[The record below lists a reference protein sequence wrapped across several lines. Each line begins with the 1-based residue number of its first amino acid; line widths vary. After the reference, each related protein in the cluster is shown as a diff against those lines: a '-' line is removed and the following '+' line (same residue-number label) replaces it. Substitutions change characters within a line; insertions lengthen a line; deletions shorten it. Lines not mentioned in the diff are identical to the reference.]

1 MRLNVYSSEDGNF
14 VKTLLEEK
22 NERWV
27 EPETPAY
34 FPCEKENDFVWMSE
48 KDGYMNLYYYDFNGN
63 LKYQV
68 TNHEFVVKEII
79 GMSSDKKHLY
89 YSATGENP
97 MNTMVYD
104 FNVKKEKSTL
114 LTAIE
119 GTHRV
124 KISENGKYY
133 SDFTAMVL
141 HQTNP
146 SYTIQKES
154 LSKPLII
161 QLINLK
167 IIKLVK
173 PK

>member
-1 MRLNVYSSEDGNF
+1 MWLNVYSSEDGNF
-14 VKTLLEEK
+14 VKTLLEET

-48 KDGYMNLYYYDFNGN
+48 KDGYMNLYYYDFNGK

-68 TNHEFVVKEII
+68 TNHEFVVKEIL

-104 FNVKKEKSTL
+104 FNVKEK
-114 LTAIE
+114 
-119 GTHRV
+119 
-124 KISENGKYY
+124 
-133 SDFTAMVL
+133 
-141 HQTNP
+141 
-146 SYTIQKES
+146 
-154 LSKPLII
+154 
-161 QLINLK
+161 INTFNCY
-167 IIKLVK
+167 
-173 PK
+173 